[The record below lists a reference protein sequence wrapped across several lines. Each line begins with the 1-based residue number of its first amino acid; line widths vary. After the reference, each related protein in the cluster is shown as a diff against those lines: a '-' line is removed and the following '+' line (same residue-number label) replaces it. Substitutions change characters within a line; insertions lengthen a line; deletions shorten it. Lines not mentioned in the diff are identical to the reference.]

1 MTPRSY
7 FFVSYHILKGGDMKK
22 HKHAIRRLV
31 QALTNNTKVTHF
43 STRKAGKRWLTRS
56 AIILALAGGTGLVA
70 TVNPSFMGTI
80 AHALTLPSGN
90 TQIGTIGN
98 APVVQTNNNSF
109 NSMQPLFDALIGTN
123 QPDFILGD
131 IKDGTGGQVI
141 GWNQNT
147 SVDNTWTTISNANS
161 VINGSNG
168 LSYDTI
174 HYGLGT
180 SDGFQDGDKF
190 TYVNKDQVIHIKNVG
205 TAYDTKAKK
214 NVPVSMEF
222 KVNDATYYD
231 SESTQT
237 PRNVFGDGF
246 RLLAAARGNNGNVTL
261 GFMVSMDG
269 IANAGGGQGG
279 EGGGSG
285 GGGGGTALGAASG
298 IPESISG
305 TVTMYREDTKENLPK
320 NTLMAMKVSDVD
332 AGQAAN
338 VSTNGVHGF
347 IVSKPTNLEIK
358 NNVLTAK
365 GNGTVVNDPKNLS
378 PNSYITLKSD
388 NAFHLNFVDTNGNQK
403 QGSIIEALFGNMGS
417 TSPRQP
423 LGYIEID
430 KTTLQYGKDLPNNLY
445 DFQDISFDVLD
456 STGKKVDTLKLDSSG
471 KSVKSKGLP
480 PGKYTLHETSGK
492 WSSTGQT
499 VLPDFTVEVKPGDTT
514 TAKPKNTAV
523 TGEISIKKSGVESGS
538 AMWNENYTLEGTTFK
553 LTSKTDGKTYTAT
566 IGKESNGEWKTTVK
580 DLPLGTYTIE
590 ETKASPGF
598 TNTFE
603 KKEVTLSYKDQHTE
617 IVFGETEGTNQEV
630 KGENTL
636 KKTDN
641 ETGTEQNG
649 KGVLK
654 TAKYA
659 YFHDDDSTG
668 SSPHKKGDPV
678 KWSEKPAPKLLAGEV
693 VHSAIIGGN
702 PVSYGDNVVIDV
714 DDDSL
719 TAALGNLAEGKYY
732 SVEADAGEGYVTDPT
747 KHYFEI
753 KKQDDKTQNI
763 VTPETESKEQLI
775 DANITINK
783 MATLPDGQGGAG
795 ENNAEFTAT
804 ALPGTVAEDVIFKTG
819 VNPIT
824 GDDGYAS
831 QKISYGDWKIT
842 QTKGFEGYEKVKPI
856 YVHME
861 TDTEKDLLTISASY
875 NEDFSK
881 PYTIRT
887 FSLKD
892 SSTSSN
898 PNGEGT
904 VGEVTPET
912 PTISLSTLHF
922 NDNPET
928 PVVPSIDIEKANN
941 KTPNP
946 GEGNHKDK
954 DNNGDEN
961 DRDTPDTAL
970 EVESGKTT
978 AIKFRFTNNGTEA
991 LTHLKVSDKTI
1002 EGGISIKDPVWFF
1015 NGEKLSTNK
1024 DGELV
1029 TKDGKLLELKPDEFV
1044 TGEGTLPELSDGKLH
1059 GDEVSVSGVGV
1070 ESGKEVG
1077 DEDKWYGKP
1086 PKEEPSIDIEKA
1098 DSKAPEAGEGNH
1110 KDKPNN
1116 AGENDHDTD
1125 DTAKELEENKATEI
1139 FFKTTNNGTE
1149 PLTHL
1154 KIVDKTIAGKVNVK
1168 NIKLTYKDKPLKVN
1182 KDGELTTED
1191 GKLLVLNPGETIEGK
1206 GTLEGLAAGDVHGDN
1221 VTVDGI
1227 GVHSG
1232 KKVGDEDEWHGKVSD
1247 KKPTANIVVK
1257 ALADTGAALGQY
1269 VWGLVIAGLALITG
1283 ISTFIISKRKNK

>member
-1 MTPRSY
+1 
-7 FFVSYHILKGGDMKK
+7 MKK
-22 HKHAIRRLV
+22 QHKFHKLTK
-31 QALTNNTKVTHF
+31 ALTEKKVSHF
-43 STRKAGKRWLTRS
+43 SMRKSGKQWITRS
-56 AIILALAGGTGLVA
+56 AIVLALAGGTGLIAVA
-70 TVNPSFMGTI
+70 NPGLISTV
-80 AHALTLPSGN
+80 AHALTLPPGN
-90 TQIGTIGN
+90 TQIGSIGSS
-98 APVVQTNNNSF
+98 PVIQTSNNNFST
-109 NSMQPLFDALIGTN
+109 MQPLFDSLTGAQT
-123 QPDFILGD
+123 PDFIVGD
-131 IKDGTGGQVI
+131 TQDGTGGKPVA
-141 GWNQNT
+141 WNSST
-147 SVDNTWTTISNANS
+147 SYAGTTISNANS
-161 VINGSNG
+161 LVNGANG

-174 HYGLGT
+174 HHGMGI
-180 SDGFQDGDKF
+180 SDGFQDEDKF
-190 TYVNKDQVIHIKNVG
+190 NYVSKGQEVAVKNVG
-205 TAYDTKAKK
+205 TAYDVKTGK
-214 NVPVSMEF
+214 NVPIGLAL
-222 KVNDATYYD
+222 KVNDATYFD
-231 SESTQT
+231 SATSTT

-246 RLLAAARGNNGNVTL
+246 RLLLGARNEGGTITFGV
-261 GFMVSMDG
+261 MVSMDG
-269 IANAGGGQGG
+269 IPNPGSGQGN

-285 GGGGGTALGAASG
+285 GSGSNAIGAASG
-298 IPESISG
+298 IPASVG
-305 TVTMYREDTKENLPK
+305 VTPSFYNMETGQNLPA
-320 NTLMAMKVSDVD
+320 NSLVAMKVSDID
-332 AGQAAN
+332 AGQAAQLGQ
-338 VSTNGVHGF
+338 SALGY
-347 IVSKPTNLEIK
+347 IVSNPTNLEIR

-365 GNGTVVNDPKNLS
+365 GNDTVVGDDGKLNA
-378 PNSYITLKSD
+378 NSYISLFNGASTSV
-388 NAFHLNFVDTNGNQK
+388 NFTDTNGNQG
-403 QGSIIEALFGNMGS
+403 QGSIILALFGNLGT
-417 TSPRQP
+417 TSPHQS
-423 LGYIEID
+423 LGYIEVD
-430 KTTLQYGKDLPNNLY
+430 KTTIQYGKDLPNNLY

-523 TGEISIKKSGVESGS
+523 TGEISIKKSGVESGD

-553 LTSKTDGKTYTAT
+553 LTSKTDGKTYTAV

-617 IVFGETEGTNQEV
+617 IVFGDSKGTNQEV

-636 KKTDN
+636 KKSDN
-641 ETGTEQNG
+641 ETGTDQNG

-714 DDDSL
+714 DDESL
-719 TAALGNLAEGKYY
+719 TAALGNLAAGKYY
-732 SVEADAGEGYVTDPT
+732 SVEVDAGEGYVTDPT

-763 VTPETESKEQLI
+763 VTPESSSKEQLI
-775 DANITINK
+775 KAKITLDK
-783 MATLPDGQGGAG
+783 MVTLPDSQGGSG
-795 ENNAEFTAT
+795 YNGIEFTAE
-804 ALPGTVAEDVIFKTG
+804 PMEGTVADPVKFVTG
-819 VNPIT
+819 VNPNT

-831 QKISYGDWKIT
+831 QELAYGDWKVSE
-842 QTKGFEGYEKVKPI
+842 TKGAEGYEDVKSVYI
-856 YVHME
+856 HME
-861 TDTEKDLLTISASY
+861 TDTEKDILTISASY
-875 NEDFSK
+875 YEDFSK
-881 PYTIRT
+881 PFSKRT

-892 SSTSSN
+892 SSTESN

-904 VGEVTPET
+904 VGEVTPEV

-928 PVVPSIDIEKANN
+928 PETPKVPSIDIEKAND
-941 KTPNP
+941 KIPEP
-946 GEGNHKDK
+946 GEGNFKDK
-954 DNNGDEN
+954 DNNGGEN

-991 LTHLKVSDKTI
+991 LSHLTVSDKTI
-1002 EGGISIKDPVWFF
+1002 EGKIDVKDIVWTFK
-1015 NGEKLSTNK
+1015 GEKLSVNK
-1024 DGELV
+1024 DGELT
-1029 TKDGKLLELKPDEFV
+1029 TKDGKLLVLQPDEFV
-1044 TGEGTLPELSDGKLH
+1044 TGEGTLPELTDGKLH
-1059 GDEVSVSGVGV
+1059 GDEVTVGGIGVD
-1070 ESGKEVG
+1070 SGKEVG
-1077 DEDKWYGKP
+1077 DSDKWYGKS
-1086 PKEEPSIDIEKA
+1086 KEEAPSIDIEKA
-1098 DSKAPEAGEGNH
+1098 DTKAPEAGEGNH

-1116 AGENDHDTD
+1116 AGENDHDTE
-1125 DTAKELEENKATEI
+1125 DTAKELEENKVTEI
-1139 FFKTTNNGTE
+1139 FFTTTNNGTE

-1154 KIVDKTIAGKVNVK
+1154 KIVDKTIAGKVDVK
-1168 NIKLTYKDKPLKVN
+1168 DIKWTYEGKTLKVN

-1206 GTLEGLAAGDVHGDN
+1206 GTLEGLAAGDIHGDN
-1221 VTVDGI
+1221 VSVDSV

-1232 KKVGDEDEWHGKVSD
+1232 KKVGDDDNWYGKVKSEPKTLIEKSKD
-1247 KKPTANIVVK
+1247 VLPKTGEEK
-1257 ALADTGAALGQY
+1257 ALWSFAGLGMLLAALA
-1269 VWGLVIAGLALITG
+1269 VWQREKLKTVFHKI
-1283 ISTFIISKRKNK
+1283 KR

>member
-1 MTPRSY
+1 
-7 FFVSYHILKGGDMKK
+7 MKK
-22 HKHAIRRLV
+22 QNKIRQL
-31 QALTNNTKVTHF
+31 TKVLTEKKLSHF
-43 STRKAGKRWLTRS
+43 SMRKSGKRWITRS
-56 AIILALAGGTGLVA
+56 AIVLALAGGTGLIAVI
-70 TVNPSFMGTI
+70 NPSLISTV
-80 AHALTLPSGN
+80 AYALTLPPGN
-90 TQIGTIGN
+90 TQIGSIGN
-98 APVVQTNNNSF
+98 APVIQTSNNNFST
-109 NSMQPLFDALIGTN
+109 MQPLFDSLTGTI
-123 QPDFILGD
+123 QPEYIVGD
-131 IKDGTGGQVI
+131 TQDGTGGKPVA
-141 GWNQNT
+141 WN
-147 SVDNTWTTISNANS
+147 SSTTYAGTAISNANS
-161 VINGSNG
+161 LVNGANG

-174 HYGLGT
+174 HYGMGI
-180 SDGFQDGDKF
+180 SDGFQDNDKF
-190 TYVNKDQVIHIKNVG
+190 NYVSKGQEINIKNIG
-205 TAYDTKAKK
+205 TAYNVKTGK
-214 NVPVSMEF
+214 NVPIGMAV
-222 KVNDATYYD
+222 KINDATYYD
-231 SESTQT
+231 STTSSS

-246 RLLAAARGNNGNVTL
+246 RLLVGARNNGGTITL
-261 GFMVSMDG
+261 GYMVSMDG
-269 IANAGGGQGG
+269 IPNSGSGQGN

-285 GGGGGTALGAASG
+285 GSGGDAIGAASG
-298 IPESISG
+298 IPESVRGTISLYD
-305 TVTMYREDTKENLPK
+305 MDTKQNLPAS
-320 NTLMAMKVSDVD
+320 TIMAMKVSDID
-332 AGQAAN
+332 AGQSAQL
-338 VSTNGVHGF
+338 SNGALGY
-347 IVSKPTNLEIK
+347 IVSKPTNLELRDNI
-358 NNVLTAK
+358 LTAK
-365 GNGTVVNDPKNLS
+365 GNDTVVGDSANLNA
-378 PNSYITLKSD
+378 NSYIALYNGSST
-388 NAFHLNFVDTNGNQK
+388 ALNFVDTNGNQG
-403 QGSIIEALFGNMGS
+403 QGSIIQAVFGNLGS
-417 TSPRQP
+417 TSPHQS

-430 KTTLQYGKDLPNNLY
+430 KTTIQYGKDLPNNLY

-499 VLPDFTVEVKPGDTT
+499 VLPDFTVEVKAGDTT

-523 TGEISIKKSGVESGS
+523 TGEITIKKSGVESGD

-553 LTSKTDGKTYTAT
+553 LTSKTDGKTYTAV

-617 IVFGETEGTNQEV
+617 IVFGETKGTNQEV

-636 KKTDN
+636 KKSDN
-641 ETGTEQNG
+641 ETGTDQNG

-702 PVSYGDNVVIDV
+702 PVSYGDNVVIEI
-714 DDDSL
+714 DDESL
-719 TAALGNLAEGKYY
+719 SIALGNLPAGKYK
-732 SVEADAGEGYVTDPT
+732 VREVDAGEGYVTDPT
-747 KHYFEI
+747 EHKFEI
-753 KKQDDKTQNI
+753 QKQDDKTQNI
-763 VTPETESKEQLI
+763 VTPESSSKEQLI
-775 DANITINK
+775 KAKITLDK
-783 MATLPDGQGGAG
+783 MVTLPDSQGGSG
-795 ENNAEFTAT
+795 YNGIEFTAE
-804 ALPGTVAEDVIFKTG
+804 PMEGTVADPVKFVTG
-819 VNPIT
+819 VNPNT

-831 QKISYGDWKIT
+831 QELAYGDWKVSE
-842 QTKGFEGYEKVKPI
+842 TKGVEGYEDVKPVYI
-856 YVHME
+856 HME
-861 TDTEKDLLTISASY
+861 TDTEKDILTISASY
-875 NEDFSK
+875 YEDFSK
-881 PYTIRT
+881 PFSKRT

-892 SSTSSN
+892 SSTESN

-904 VGEVTPET
+904 VGEVTPEV
-912 PTISLSTLHF
+912 PTISLSTIHF
-922 NDNPET
+922 NDNPT
-928 PVVPSIDIEKANN
+928 PEKVPSIDIEKAND
-941 KTPNP
+941 KIPEP

-954 DNNGDEN
+954 DNNGGEN

-970 EVESGKTT
+970 EVESGKST

-1002 EGGISIKDPVWFF
+1002 EGGISIKDPAWFF

-1029 TKDGKLLELKPDEFV
+1029 TKDGKLLVLQPDEFV

-1086 PKEEPSIDIEKA
+1086 KEEVPSIDIEKA

-1116 AGENDHDTD
+1116 AGENDHDTE

-1154 KIVDKTIAGKVNVK
+1154 KIVDKTIAGKANVK
-1168 NIKLTYKDKPLKVN
+1168 NIKLTYKEKPLKVN

-1206 GTLEGLAAGDVHGDN
+1206 GTLEGLAAGDIHGDN
-1221 VTVDGI
+1221 VTVDGV

-1232 KKVGDEDEWHGKVSD
+1232 KKVGDDDNWYGKVTPKTPEQPKNNIFNISLP
-1247 KKPTANIVVK
+1247 KTGMKAQTILTAIAAVIVVI
-1257 ALADTGAALGQY
+1257 
-1269 VWGLVIAGLALITG
+1269 VAGLG
-1283 ISTFIISKRKNK
+1283 TFFYRKNKMK

>member
-1 MTPRSY
+1 
-7 FFVSYHILKGGDMKK
+7 MKK
-22 HKHAIRRLV
+22 QHKIRQLTK
-31 QALTNNTKVTHF
+31 ALTEKKLSHF
-43 STRKAGKRWLTRS
+43 SMRKSGKRWITRS
-56 AIILALAGGTGLVA
+56 AIVLALAGGTGLIAVI
-70 TVNPSFMGTI
+70 NPSLISTV
-80 AHALTLPSGN
+80 AYALTLPPGN
-90 TQIGTIGN
+90 TQIGSIGN
-98 APVVQTNNNSF
+98 APVIQTSNNNFST
-109 NSMQPLFDALIGTN
+109 MQPLFDSLTGTI
-123 QPDFILGD
+123 QPEYIVGD
-131 IKDGTGGQVI
+131 TQDGTGGKPVA
-141 GWNQNT
+141 WN
-147 SVDNTWTTISNANS
+147 SSTTYAGTAISNANS
-161 VINGSNG
+161 LVNGANG

-174 HYGLGT
+174 HYGMGI
-180 SDGFQDGDKF
+180 SDGFQDNDKF
-190 TYVNKDQVIHIKNVG
+190 NYVSKGQEINIKNIG
-205 TAYDTKAKK
+205 TAYNVKTGK
-214 NVPVSMEF
+214 NVPIGMAV
-222 KVNDATYYD
+222 KINDATYYD
-231 SESTQT
+231 STTSSS

-246 RLLAAARGNNGNVTL
+246 RLLVGARNNGGTITL
-261 GFMVSMDG
+261 GYMVSMDG
-269 IANAGGGQGG
+269 IPNSGSGQGN

-285 GGGGGTALGAASG
+285 GSGGDAIGAASG
-298 IPESISG
+298 IPESVRGTISLYD
-305 TVTMYREDTKENLPK
+305 MDTKQNLPAS
-320 NTLMAMKVSDVD
+320 TIMAMKVSDID
-332 AGQAAN
+332 AGQSAQL
-338 VSTNGVHGF
+338 SNGALGY
-347 IVSKPTNLEIK
+347 IVSKPTNLELRDNI
-358 NNVLTAK
+358 LTAK
-365 GNGTVVNDPKNLS
+365 GNDTVVGDSANLNA
-378 PNSYITLKSD
+378 NSYIALYNGSST
-388 NAFHLNFVDTNGNQK
+388 ALNFVDTNGNQG
-403 QGSIIEALFGNMGS
+403 QGSIIQAVFGNLGS
-417 TSPRQP
+417 TSPHQS

-430 KTTLQYGKDLPNNLY
+430 KTTIQYGKDLPNNLY

-499 VLPDFTVEVKPGDTT
+499 VLPDFTVEVKAGDTT

-523 TGEISIKKSGVESGS
+523 TGEITIKKSGVESGD

-553 LTSKTDGKTYTAT
+553 LTSKTDGKTYTAV

-617 IVFGETEGTNQEV
+617 IVFGETKGTNQEV

-636 KKTDN
+636 KKSDN
-641 ETGTEQNG
+641 ETGTDQNG

-714 DDDSL
+714 DDESL
-719 TAALGNLAEGKYY
+719 TAALGNLAAGKYY
-732 SVEADAGEGYVTDPT
+732 SVEVDAGEGYVTDPT

-763 VTPETESKEQLI
+763 VTPESSSKEQLI
-775 DANITINK
+775 KAKITLDK
-783 MATLPDGQGGAG
+783 MVTLPDSQGGSG
-795 ENNAEFTAT
+795 YNGIEFTAE
-804 ALPGTVAEDVIFKTG
+804 PMEGTVADPVKFVTG
-819 VNPIT
+819 VNPNT

-831 QKISYGDWKIT
+831 QELAYGDWKVSE
-842 QTKGFEGYEKVKPI
+842 TKGVEGYEDVKPVYI
-856 YVHME
+856 HME
-861 TDTEKDLLTISASY
+861 TDTEKDILTISASY
-875 NEDFSK
+875 YEDFSK
-881 PYTIRT
+881 PFSKRT

-892 SSTSSN
+892 SSTESN

-904 VGEVTPET
+904 VGEVTPEV
-912 PTISLSTLHF
+912 PTISLSTIHF
-922 NDNPET
+922 NDNPT
-928 PVVPSIDIEKANN
+928 PEKVPSIDIEKAND
-941 KTPNP
+941 KIPEP

-954 DNNGDEN
+954 DNNGGEN

-970 EVESGKTT
+970 EVESGKST

-1002 EGGISIKDPVWFF
+1002 EGGISIKDPAWFF

-1024 DGELV
+1024 EGELV
-1029 TKDGKLLELKPDEFV
+1029 TKDGKLLVLQPDEFV

-1086 PKEEPSIDIEKA
+1086 KEEVPSIDIEKA

-1116 AGENDHDTD
+1116 AGENDHDTE

-1154 KIVDKTIAGKVNVK
+1154 KIVDKTIAGKANVK
-1168 NIKLTYKDKPLKVN
+1168 NIKLTYKEKPLKVN

-1206 GTLEGLAAGDVHGDN
+1206 GTLEGLAAGDIHGDN
-1221 VTVDGI
+1221 VTVDGV

-1232 KKVGDEDEWHGKVSD
+1232 KKVGDDDNWYGKVTPKTPEQPKNNTFNISLP
-1247 KKPTANIVVK
+1247 KTGMKAQTILTAIAAVIVVI
-1257 ALADTGAALGQY
+1257 
-1269 VWGLVIAGLALITG
+1269 VAGLG
-1283 ISTFIISKRKNK
+1283 TFFYRKNKMK

>member
-1 MTPRSY
+1 M
-7 FFVSYHILKGGDMKK
+7 FFVSKLRLKKGGRMKK
-22 HKHAIRRLV
+22 QHKIRQLMK
-31 QALTNNTKVTHF
+31 ALTEKKVSHF
-43 STRKAGKRWLTRS
+43 SMRKSGKRWITRS
-56 AIILALAGGTGLVA
+56 AIVLALAGGTGLIAVA
-70 TVNPSFMGTI
+70 NPSLISTV
-80 AHALTLPSGN
+80 AHALTLPPGN
-90 TQIGTIGN
+90 TQIGSIGSS
-98 APVVQTNNNSF
+98 PVIQTNNNSF
-109 NSMQPLFDALIGTN
+109 NSMQPLFDAIIGTK
-123 QPDFILGD
+123 QPSYILGD
-131 IKDGTGGQVI
+131 VKDGTGGKEI
-141 GWNQNT
+141 GWNSNT
-147 SVDNTWTTISNANS
+147 SVSSSWISIGDADSN
-161 VINGSNG
+161 INGATG
-168 LSYDTI
+168 LSHDTI
-174 HYGLGT
+174 RYGMGT
-180 SDGFQDGDKF
+180 SDGYQDGDKYN
-190 TYVNKDQVIHIKNVG
+190 YVSAKGQTFSIKNVG
-205 TAYDTKAKK
+205 TAYDTKANK
-214 NVPVSMEF
+214 NVPVSMEI
-222 KVNDATYYD
+222 KVNGATYYD
-231 SESTQT
+231 SESSNT
-237 PRNVFGDGF
+237 PRDVFEDNF
-246 RLLAAARGNNGNVTL
+246 RLLVAARNNNGNITL
-261 GFMVSMDG
+261 GYMVSMDG
-269 IANAGGGQGG
+269 IPNPGTGQGN

-285 GGGGGTALGAASG
+285 GGTGEAKGAASG
-298 IPESISG
+298 IPESVNI
-305 TVTMYREDTKENLPK
+305 TVTMYREDTKENLPSD
-320 NTLMAMKVSDVD
+320 TLAAMKVSDID
-332 AGQAAN
+332 AGQAAQLAQN
-338 VSTNGVHGF
+338 NQLGY

-365 GNGTVVNDPKNLS
+365 GNDTVVNDPKNLS
-378 PNSYITLKSD
+378 ENSYIALYTG
-388 NAFHLNFVDTNGNQK
+388 NATSVNFVDSNGNQK
-403 QGSIIEALFGNMGS
+403 QGSIIQALFGNMGS

-471 KSVKSKGLP
+471 KSVKSIGLP
-480 PGKYTLHETSGK
+480 PAVYTLRENSSK

-499 VLPDFTVEVKPGDTT
+499 VLPDFTVEVKAGDTT
-514 TAKPKNTAV
+514 TVKPKNTAV
-523 TGEISIKKSGVESGS
+523 TGQITIKKAGVESGS
-538 AMWNENYTLEGTTFK
+538 AMWNDNYTLEGTTFK
-553 LTSKTDGKTYTAT
+553 LTSKTDGKTYTAV
-566 IGKESNGEWKTTVK
+566 IGKEVNGVWQVIVK
-580 DLPLGTYTIE
+580 DLPLGIYTIE

-617 IVFGETEGTNQEV
+617 IVFGETAGTNQEV

-636 KKTDN
+636 KKSDN
-641 ETGTEQNG
+641 ETGTDQNG

-654 TAKYA
+654 TAQYA
-659 YFHDDDSTG
+659 YFYDDDSTG

-678 KWSEKPAPKLLAGEV
+678 KWSDKPGPKLLAGEV

-702 PVSYGDNVVIDV
+702 PVSFGDNVVIDV
-714 DDDSL
+714 DDETLSI
-719 TAALGNLAEGKYY
+719 ALGNLPAGKYK
-732 SVEADAGEGYVTDPT
+732 VLEVNAGEGYVTDPT
-747 KHYFEI
+747 EHKFEI

-763 VTPETESKEQLI
+763 VTPDTESKEQLI
-775 DANITINK
+775 NANITINK

-831 QKISYGDWKIT
+831 QKLPYGDWKVS

-856 YVHME
+856 YIHME

-898 PNGEGT
+898 PNGEGA
-904 VGEVTPET
+904 VGEVTPDT

-928 PVVPSIDIEKANN
+928 PKVPSIDIEKAND
-941 KTPNP
+941 KLPNP
-946 GEGNHKDK
+946 GEGNHTDK
-954 DNNGDEN
+954 DNNGSEN

-1044 TGEGTLPELSDGKLH
+1044 TGEGTLPELTDGKLH

-1086 PKEEPSIDIEKA
+1086 KEEAPSIDIEKA

-1116 AGENDHDTD
+1116 AGENDHDTE

-1154 KIVDKTIAGKVNVK
+1154 KIVDKTIAGKANVK
-1168 NIKLTYKDKPLKVN
+1168 NIKLTYKEKPLKVN

-1227 GVHSG
+1227 GVRSG

-1257 ALADTGAALGQY
+1257 ALADTGAALGQHI
-1269 VWGLVIAGLALITG
+1269 WGLVIAGLALITG

>member
-1 MTPRSY
+1 
-7 FFVSYHILKGGDMKK
+7 MKK
-22 HKHAIRRLV
+22 HKHAIRRLA
-31 QALTNNTKVTHF
+31 QALAKNTKVTHF
-43 STRKAGKRWLTRS
+43 STHKVGKRWLTRS
-56 AIILALAGGTGLVA
+56 AIVLALAGGTGLIA
-70 TVNPSFMGTI
+70 TVQPSLLGTI
-80 AHALTLPSGN
+80 AQALTLPPGN
-90 TQIGTIGN
+90 TQIGTIGK
-98 APVVQTNNNSF
+98 APVVQTENNNFST
-109 NSMQPLFDALIGTN
+109 MQPLFDSLTGA
-123 QPDFILGD
+123 QKPDFIVGD
-131 IKDGTGGQVI
+131 TQDGTGGKPVA
-141 GWNQNT
+141 WNSST
-147 SVDNTWTTISNANS
+147 SYAGTAISNANS
-161 VINGSNG
+161 LVSGSSG
-168 LSYDTI
+168 LSHDTI
-174 HYGLGT
+174 YYGMGI
-180 SDGFQDGDKF
+180 SDGFQDGDKIN
-190 TYVNKDQVIHIKNVG
+190 YLKKGQAIAIHNIG
-205 TAYDTKAKK
+205 TAYDVKTGK
-214 NVPVSMEF
+214 NIPIGM
-222 KVNDATYYD
+222 KVTINDATYYD
-231 SESTQT
+231 SATTST

-246 RLLAAARGNNGNVTL
+246 RLLVGARNNGGTITL
-261 GFMVSMDG
+261 GYMVSMDG
-269 IANAGGGQGG
+269 IPNPGSGQGG

-285 GGGGGTALGAASG
+285 GGSGEAIGAASG
-298 IPESISG
+298 IPESVFI
-305 TVTMYREDTKENLPK
+305 TKTIVDESNGNPLPE
-320 NTLMAMKVSDVD
+320 NTLIAMKVSDID
-332 AGQAAN
+332 AGQAAQLGQ
-338 VSTNGVHGF
+338 SALGY
-347 IVSKPTNLEIK
+347 IVSKPTNLELRD
-358 NNVLTAK
+358 NVLTAK
-365 GNGTVVNDPKNLS
+365 GNNTVVEDSSKLN
-378 PNSYITLKSD
+378 PNSYIALYN
-388 NAFHLNFVDTNGNQK
+388 NASTSVNFTDTNGNQG
-403 QGSIIEALFGNMGS
+403 QGSIIQALFGNLGS
-417 TSPRQP
+417 TSPHQS

-430 KTTLQYGKDLPNNLY
+430 KTTLQFGKGLPNNLY

-514 TAKPKNTAV
+514 KKKKKNTAV
-523 TGEISIKKSGVESGS
+523 TGEITIKKSGVESGS

-714 DDDSL
+714 DDESL

-763 VTPETESKEQLI
+763 VTPESSSKEQLI
-775 DANITINK
+775 KAKITLDK
-783 MATLPDGQGGAG
+783 MVTLPGSQGGSG
-795 ENNAEFTAT
+795 YNGIEFTGE
-804 ALPGTVAEDVIFKTG
+804 PMEGTVADPVKFVTG
-819 VNPIT
+819 VNPNT

-831 QKISYGDWKIT
+831 QELPYGDWKISE
-842 QTKGFEGYEKVKPI
+842 TKGVEGYEDVEPVYI
-856 YVHME
+856 HME
-861 TDTEKDLLTISASY
+861 TDTEKDILTISASH
-875 NEDFSK
+875 NEDFSQPFSK
-881 PYTIRT
+881 RT

-892 SSTSSN
+892 SSTGSN

-928 PVVPSIDIEKANN
+928 PKVPSIDIEKAND
-941 KTPNP
+941 KTPEP

-954 DNNGDEN
+954 DNNGGEN

-970 EVESGKTT
+970 EVEAGKTT

-1002 EGGISIKDPVWFF
+1002 EGGISIKDSVWFF

-1086 PKEEPSIDIEKA
+1086 KEEAPSIDIEKA
-1098 DSKAPEAGEGNH
+1098 DTKMPESGEGNH

-1116 AGENDHDTD
+1116 AGENDHDTE

-1168 NIKLTYKDKPLKVN
+1168 NIKLTYKEKPLKVN

-1221 VTVDGI
+1221 VTVEGV

-1232 KKVGDEDEWHGKVSD
+1232 KKVGDDDNWYGKV
-1247 KKPTANIVVK
+1247 KPKETPQTPEQPKNNTFNISLPKTGMK
-1257 ALADTGAALGQY
+1257 AQTLLT
-1269 VWGLVIAGLALITG
+1269 VIAAVIAVIVAGLG
-1283 ISTFIISKRKNK
+1283 TFFYRKNKMK

>member
-1 MTPRSY
+1 
-7 FFVSYHILKGGDMKK
+7 MKK
-22 HKHAIRRLV
+22 HKHAISRLA
-31 QALTNNTKVTHF
+31 QALAKNTKVTHF
-43 STRKAGKRWLTRS
+43 SVRKSGKQWLTRS
-56 AIILALAGGTGLVA
+56 AVLLALAGGTGVVA

-80 AHALTLPSGN
+80 AHALSLPSGS
-90 TQIGTIGN
+90 TQIGTIGK

-109 NSMQPLFDALIGTN
+109 NAMQPLFDALIGTN

-141 GWNQNT
+141 GWNSKT
-147 SVDNTWTTISNANS
+147 SVSNTWTSISDANS
-161 VINGSNG
+161 QMNGAKG

-174 HYGLGT
+174 HYGLGA

-190 TYVNKDQVIHIKNVG
+190 NYVSAKGQTFKIKNVG

-222 KVNDATYYD
+222 RVDDATYYD
-231 SESTQT
+231 SRTTQT
-237 PRNVFGDGF
+237 PRDVFGDGF
-246 RLLAAARGNNGNVTL
+246 RLLVATRGNNGNVTL

-269 IANAGGGQGG
+269 IANSGGGQGS

-285 GGGGGTALGAASG
+285 GGSGGTALGAASG

-305 TVTMYREDTKENLPK
+305 TVTMYREDTKENLPQ
-320 NTLMAMKVSDVD
+320 NTLMAMKVSDID

-378 PNSYITLKSD
+378 PNSYVTLKSD

-403 QGSIIEALFGNMGS
+403 QGSIIESLFGNMGT

-430 KTTLQYGKDLPNNLY
+430 KSAEGFGKDPWNGNYGFDKLE
-445 DFQDISFDVLD
+445 FDVLD
-456 STGKKVDTLKLDSSG
+456 KDGKVVDTIKLDKNG
-471 KSVKSKGLP
+471 KGKSKGLP
-480 PGKYTLHETSGK
+480 PGNYKLHEKSTD

-499 VLPDFTVEVKPGDTT
+499 VRPDESTSVKAGDTT
-514 TAKPKNTAV
+514 TVKLTNKVVVGQN
-523 TGEISIKKSGVESGS
+523 
-538 AMWNENYTLEGTTFK
+538 TLE
-553 LTSKTDGKTYTAT
+553 KTD
-566 IGKESNGEWKTTVK
+566 K
-580 DLPLGTYTIE
+580 D
-590 ETKASPGF
+590 
-598 TNTFE
+598 
-603 KKEVTLSYKDQHTE
+603 
-617 IVFGETEGTNQEV
+617 
-630 KGENTL
+630 
-636 KKTDN
+636 
-641 ETGTEQNG
+641 TGLDQNG

-659 YFHDDDSTG
+659 YFYNDDSTG

-678 KWSEKPAPKLLAGEV
+678 KWTDKPAPKLLEGEKV
-693 VHSAIIGGN
+693 SSALIGGET
-702 PVSYGDNVVIDV
+702 VDFGDNVVIDV
-714 DDDSL
+714 ADDSL
-719 TAALGNLAEGKYY
+719 KAALGNLAQGKYY
-732 SVEADAGEGYVTDPT
+732 DLEVDAGEGYVTDPT
-747 KHYFEI
+747 KHEFEI
-753 KKQDDKTQNI
+753 KESDPNTQNI
-763 VTPETESKEQLI
+763 VTPNTSSKEQLI
-775 DANITINK
+775 KAKITLDK
-783 MATLPDGQGGAG
+783 MATLPEGQGSAG

-804 ALPGTVAEDVIFKTG
+804 ALEGTTAEDVIFKTG
-819 VNPIT
+819 VNPNT

-831 QKISYGDWKIT
+831 QELPYGDWKIT
-842 QTKGFEGYEKVKPI
+842 QTKGFEGYEKVKPVYI
-856 YVHME
+856 HME

-892 SSTSSN
+892 SATASN

-928 PVVPSIDIEKANN
+928 PKVPSIDIEKAND
-941 KTPNP
+941 KTPEP

-954 DNNGDEN
+954 DNNGGEN

-970 EVESGKTT
+970 DVAQGKTT
-978 AIKFRFTNNGTEA
+978 PIKFRFTNNGTEA

-1002 EGGISIKDPVWFF
+1002 EGKIDVKDIVWTFQ
-1015 NGEKLSTNK
+1015 GEKLSANK
-1024 DGELV
+1024 EGELV
-1029 TKDGKLLELKPDEFV
+1029 TKDGKLLVLQPDEFV

-1059 GDEVSVSGVGV
+1059 GDKVTVDGVGV
-1070 ESGKEVG
+1070 ESGKKVG
-1077 DEDKWYGKP
+1077 DDDKWYGKP

-1116 AGENDHDTD
+1116 AGENDHDTE

-1139 FFKTTNNGTE
+1139 FFTTTNNGTE

-1154 KIVDKTIAGKVNVK
+1154 KVVDKTTAGKVDVK
-1168 NIKLTYKDKPLKVN
+1168 NIKWTYKDKPLKVN

-1191 GKLLVLNPGETIEGK
+1191 GKLLILNPGEKIEGK
-1206 GTLEGLAAGDVHGDN
+1206 GQLEGLAAGDTHGDN
-1221 VTVDGI
+1221 VTVDGV

-1232 KKVGDEDEWHGKVSD
+1232 KKVGDDDDWYGKVSN

-1257 ALADTGAALGQY
+1257 ALADTGAALGQHI
-1269 VWGLVIAGLALITG
+1269 WGLVIAGVAFVSG
-1283 ISTFIISKRKNK
+1283 ISTFVISKRKNK

>member
-1 MTPRSY
+1 
-7 FFVSYHILKGGDMKK
+7 MKK
-22 HKHAIRRLV
+22 QHKIRQLMK
-31 QALTNNTKVTHF
+31 ALTEKKVSHF
-43 STRKAGKRWLTRS
+43 SMRKSGKRWITRS
-56 AIILALAGGTGLVA
+56 AIVLALAGGTGLVA
-70 TVNPSFMGTI
+70 VINPSLI
-80 AHALTLPSGN
+80 SSVAYALTLPPGN
-90 TQIGTIGN
+90 TQIGSIGN
-98 APVVQTNNNSF
+98 APVIQTSNNNFST
-109 NSMQPLFDALIGTN
+109 MQPLFDSLTGAI
-123 QPDFILGD
+123 QPEYIVGD
-131 IKDGTGGQVI
+131 TQDGTGGKPVA
-141 GWNQNT
+141 WN
-147 SVDNTWTTISNANS
+147 SSTTYAGTAISNANS
-161 VINGSNG
+161 LVNGANG

-174 HYGLGT
+174 HYGMGI
-180 SDGFQDGDKF
+180 SDGFQDNDKF
-190 TYVNKDQVIHIKNVG
+190 NYVSKGQEINIKNIG
-205 TAYDTKAKK
+205 TAYNVKTGK
-214 NVPVSMEF
+214 NVPIGMAV
-222 KVNDATYYD
+222 KINDATYYD
-231 SESTQT
+231 STTSTT

-246 RLLAAARGNNGNVTL
+246 RLLVGARNNGGTITL
-261 GFMVSMDG
+261 GYMVSMDG
-269 IANAGGGQGG
+269 IPNSGSGQGS

-285 GGGGGTALGAASG
+285 GSGGDAIGAASG
-298 IPESISG
+298 IPESVRGTISLYD
-305 TVTMYREDTKENLPK
+305 MDTKQNLPAS
-320 NTLMAMKVSDVD
+320 TIMAMKVSDID
-332 AGQAAN
+332 AGQSAQL
-338 VSTNGVHGF
+338 SNGALGY
-347 IVSKPTNLEIK
+347 IVSKPTNLELRDNI
-358 NNVLTAK
+358 LTAK
-365 GNGTVVNDPKNLS
+365 GNDTVVGDNANLNA
-378 PNSYITLKSD
+378 NSYIALYNGSST
-388 NAFHLNFVDTNGNQK
+388 ALNFVDTNGNQG
-403 QGSIIEALFGNMGS
+403 QGSIIQAVFGNLGS
-417 TSPRQP
+417 TSPHQS

-471 KSVKSKGLP
+471 KSVKSIGLP
-480 PGKYTLHETSGK
+480 PAVYTLRETSGK

-523 TGEISIKKSGVESGS
+523 TGEITIKKSGVESGD

-553 LTSKTDGKTYTAT
+553 LTSKTDGKTYTAV
-566 IGKESNGEWKTTVK
+566 IGKEVNGVWQVIVK

-617 IVFGETEGTNQEV
+617 IVFGETKGTNQEV

-636 KKTDN
+636 KKSDN
-641 ETGTEQNG
+641 ETGTDQNG

-702 PVSYGDNVVIDV
+702 PVSYGDNVVIEIDGE
-714 DDDSL
+714 SL
-719 TAALGNLAEGKYY
+719 SIALGNLPAGKYK
-732 SVEADAGEGYVTDPT
+732 VREVDAGEGYVTDPT
-747 KHYFEI
+747 EHKFEI

-763 VTPETESKEQLI
+763 VTPESSSKEQLI
-775 DANITINK
+775 KAKITLDK
-783 MATLPDGQGGAG
+783 MVTLPDSQGGSG
-795 ENNAEFTAT
+795 YNGIEFTAE
-804 ALPGTVAEDVIFKTG
+804 PMEGTVADPVKFVTG
-819 VNPIT
+819 VNPNT

-831 QKISYGDWKIT
+831 QELAYGDWKVSE
-842 QTKGFEGYEKVKPI
+842 TKGVEGYEDVKPVYI
-856 YVHME
+856 HME
-861 TDTEKDLLTISASY
+861 TDTEKDILTISASY
-875 NEDFSK
+875 YEDFSK
-881 PYTIRT
+881 PFSKRT

-892 SSTSSN
+892 SSTESN

-904 VGEVTPET
+904 VGEVTPEV

-922 NDNPET
+922 NDNPT
-928 PVVPSIDIEKANN
+928 PEKVPSIDIEKAND
-941 KTPNP
+941 TLPNP

-954 DNNGDEN
+954 DNNGGEN

-970 EVESGKTT
+970 EVESGKST

-1002 EGGISIKDPVWFF
+1002 EGGISIKDPAWFF

-1029 TKDGKLLELKPDEFV
+1029 TKDGKLLVLQPDEFV

-1059 GDEVSVSGVGV
+1059 GDEASVSGVGV

-1086 PKEEPSIDIEKA
+1086 KEEAPSIDIEKA

-1116 AGENDHDTD
+1116 AGENDHDTE

-1154 KIVDKTIAGKVNVK
+1154 KIVDKTIAGKTNVK
-1168 NIKLTYKDKPLKVN
+1168 NIKLTYKEKPLKVN

-1206 GTLEGLAAGDVHGDN
+1206 GTLEGLAAGDIHGDN
-1221 VTVDGI
+1221 VTVDGV

-1232 KKVGDEDEWHGKVSD
+1232 KKVGDDDNWYGKVSP
-1247 KKPTANIVVK
+1247 KTPEQPKNNTFNISLPKTGMKAQTILTAIAAVIIVIV
-1257 ALADTGAALGQY
+1257 
-1269 VWGLVIAGLALITG
+1269 AGLG
-1283 ISTFIISKRKNK
+1283 TFFYRKNKMK

>member
-1 MTPRSY
+1 
-7 FFVSYHILKGGDMKK
+7 MKK
-22 HKHAIRRLV
+22 HKHAIRRLA
-31 QALTNNTKVTHF
+31 QALAKNIKVTHF
-43 STRKAGKRWLTRS
+43 STRKVGKRWLTRS
-56 AIILALAGGTGLVA
+56 AVLLALAGGTGIVA
-70 TVNPSFMGTI
+70 TVNPSIISTVVQ
-80 AHALTLPSGN
+80 ALTLPPGN
-90 TQIGTIGN
+90 TQIGSIGS
-98 APVVQTNNNSF
+98 APVIQTSNNNFST
-109 NSMQPLFDALIGTN
+109 MQPLFDSLTGN
-123 QPDFILGD
+123 QKPDFIVGD
-131 IKDGTGGQVI
+131 TQDGTGGKPVA
-141 GWNQNT
+141 WNSST
-147 SVDNTWTTISNANS
+147 SYAGTAISNANS
-161 VINGSNG
+161 LVNGANG

-174 HYGLGT
+174 HHGMGI

-190 TYVNKDQVIHIKNVG
+190 NYVSKGQEVAVKNVG
-205 TAYDTKAKK
+205 TAYDVKTGK
-214 NVPVSMEF
+214 NVPIGLAL
-222 KVNDATYYD
+222 KVNDATYFD
-231 SESTQT
+231 SATSTT

-246 RLLAAARGNNGNVTL
+246 RLLLGARNEGGTITFGV
-261 GFMVSMDG
+261 MVSMDG
-269 IANAGGGQGG
+269 IPNPGSGQGN

-285 GGGGGTALGAASG
+285 GSGSNAIGAASG
-298 IPESISG
+298 IPASVG
-305 TVTMYREDTKENLPK
+305 VTPSFYNMETGQNLPA
-320 NTLMAMKVSDVD
+320 NSLVAMKVSDID
-332 AGQAAN
+332 AGQAAQLGQ
-338 VSTNGVHGF
+338 SALGY
-347 IVSKPTNLEIK
+347 IVSNPTNLEIR

-365 GNGTVVNDPKNLS
+365 GNDTVVGDDGKLNA
-378 PNSYITLKSD
+378 NSYISLFNGASTSV
-388 NAFHLNFVDTNGNQK
+388 NFTDTNGNQG
-403 QGSIIEALFGNMGS
+403 QGSIILALFGNLGT
-417 TSPRQP
+417 TSPHQS
-423 LGYIEID
+423 LGYIEVD
-430 KTTLQYGKDLPNNLY
+430 KTTIQYGKDLPNNLY

-499 VLPDFTVEVKPGDTT
+499 VLPDFTVEVKAGDTT

-523 TGEISIKKSGVESGS
+523 TGEISIKKSGVESGD

-553 LTSKTDGKTYTAT
+553 LTSKTDGKTYTAV

-617 IVFGETEGTNQEV
+617 IVFGETKGTNQEV

-636 KKTDN
+636 KKSDN
-641 ETGTEQNG
+641 ETGTDQNG

-678 KWSEKPAPKLLAGEV
+678 KWSEKPTPKLLAGEV

-714 DDDSL
+714 DDESL
-719 TAALGNLAEGKYY
+719 TAALGNLAAGKYY
-732 SVEADAGEGYVTDPT
+732 SVEVDAGEGYVTDPT

-763 VTPETESKEQLI
+763 VTPESSSKEQLI
-775 DANITINK
+775 KAKITLDK
-783 MATLPDGQGGAG
+783 MVTLPDSQGGSG
-795 ENNAEFTAT
+795 YNGIEFTAE
-804 ALPGTVAEDVIFKTG
+804 PMEGTVADPVKFVTG
-819 VNPIT
+819 VNPNT

-831 QKISYGDWKIT
+831 QELAYGDWKVSE
-842 QTKGFEGYEKVKPI
+842 TKGVEGYEDVKPVYI
-856 YVHME
+856 HME
-861 TDTEKDLLTISASY
+861 TDTEKDILTISASY
-875 NEDFSK
+875 YEDFSK
-881 PYTIRT
+881 PFSKRT

-904 VGEVTPET
+904 VGEVTPEV

-922 NDNPET
+922 NDNPT
-928 PVVPSIDIEKANN
+928 PEKVPSIDIEKAND
-941 KTPNP
+941 KIPEP
-946 GEGNHKDK
+946 GEGNFKDK
-954 DNNGDEN
+954 DNNGGEN

-991 LTHLKVSDKTI
+991 LSHLTVSDKTI
-1002 EGGISIKDPVWFF
+1002 EGKIDVKDIVWTFK
-1015 NGEKLSTNK
+1015 GEKLSVNK
-1024 DGELV
+1024 DGELI
-1029 TKDGKLLELKPDEFV
+1029 TKDGKLLVLQPDEFV
-1044 TGEGTLPELSDGKLH
+1044 TGEGTLPELTDGKLH
-1059 GDEVSVSGVGV
+1059 GDEVTVGGIGVD
-1070 ESGKEVG
+1070 SGKEVG
-1077 DEDKWYGKP
+1077 DSDKWYGKP
-1086 PKEEPSIDIEKA
+1086 KEEVPSIDIEKA

-1116 AGENDHDTD
+1116 AGENDHDTE

-1139 FFKTTNNGTE
+1139 FFTTTNNGTE

-1154 KIVDKTIAGKVNVK
+1154 KIVDKTIAGKVDVK
-1168 NIKLTYKDKPLKVN
+1168 DIKWTYKGKTLKVN

-1191 GKLLVLNPGETIEGK
+1191 GKLLVLNPGEKIEGK
-1206 GTLEGLAAGDVHGDN
+1206 GTLEGLASGDVHGDN
-1221 VTVDGI
+1221 VSVDGV

-1232 KKVGDEDEWHGKVSD
+1232 KKVGDDDNWYGKV
-1247 KKPTANIVVK
+1247 KPKENPVVK
-1257 ALADTGAALGQY
+1257 KLADTGAALGQH
-1269 VWGLVIAGLALITG
+1269 VWGLLIAFLALISGT
-1283 ISTFIISKRKNK
+1283 TAFIIQKRKKNEE

>member
-1 MTPRSY
+1 
-7 FFVSYHILKGGDMKK
+7 MKK
-22 HKHAIRRLV
+22 HKHAIRRLA
-31 QALTNNTKVTHF
+31 QALAKNTKVTHF
-43 STRKAGKRWLTRS
+43 STRKVGKRWLTRS
-56 AIILALAGGTGLVA
+56 AVLLALAGGTGVVV
-70 TVNPSFMGTI
+70 TVNPSLIGTI
-80 AHALTLPSGN
+80 AQALTLPPGN
-90 TQIGTIGN
+90 TQIGSIGK
-98 APVVQTNNNSF
+98 APVIQTSNNSF
-109 NSMQPLFDALIGTN
+109 TTMQPLFDSLTGAV
-123 QPDFILGD
+123 QPDYIVGD
-131 IKDGTGGQVI
+131 TQDGTGGKPVA
-141 GWNQNT
+141 WNSKT
-147 SVDNTWTTISNANS
+147 SYTGTAISNADSLVSGN
-161 VINGSNG
+161 NG

-174 HYGLGT
+174 HYGMGI

-190 TYVNKDQVIHIKNVG
+190 NYLKKGQAIAIHNIG
-205 TAYDTKAKK
+205 TAYNVKSGK
-214 NVPVSMEF
+214 NVPIGMKVT
-222 KVNDATYYD
+222 VNDATYYD
-231 SESTQT
+231 SQTTST

-246 RLLAAARGNNGNVTL
+246 RLLVGARNNGGTITL
-261 GFMVSMDG
+261 GYMVSMDG
-269 IANAGGGQGG
+269 IPNPGSGQGN

-285 GGGGGTALGAASG
+285 GGGGTAIGAASG
-298 IPESISG
+298 IPESVFGVITLVDESNG
-305 TVTMYREDTKENLPK
+305 EPLPSNTV
-320 NTLMAMKVSDVD
+320 MAMKVSDID
-332 AGQAAN
+332 AGQSAQL
-338 VSTNGVHGF
+338 STGALGY
-347 IVSKPTNLEIK
+347 IVSKPTNLELKDNI
-358 NNVLTAK
+358 LTAK
-365 GNGTVVNDPKNLS
+365 GNGTVVGDNEKLNA
-378 PNSYITLKSD
+378 NSYVSLYHGSST
-388 NAFHLNFVDTNGNQK
+388 ALNFRDTNGNQS
-403 QGSIIEALFGNMGS
+403 QGSIIQAVFGNLGS
-417 TSPRQP
+417 TSPHQS

-430 KTTLQYGKDLPNNLY
+430 KSTFQFGKDLPNNLY
-445 DFQDISFDVLD
+445 DFQDLSFDVLD

-514 TAKPKNTAV
+514 TAKPQNTAV
-523 TGEISIKKSGVESGS
+523 TGQITIKKSGVESGD
-538 AMWNENYTLEGTTFK
+538 AMWNENYTLKGTTFK

-566 IGKESNGEWKTTVK
+566 IDKESNGEWKTSVK

-598 TNTFE
+598 TNTF
-603 KKEVTLSYKDQHTE
+603 KKQEITLSYKDQNTE
-617 IVFGETEGTNQEV
+617 VVFGDAKGTNQEI

-641 ETGTEQNG
+641 ATGTEQNG

-678 KWSEKPAPKLLAGEV
+678 KWSEKPSPKLLAGEV

-714 DDDSL
+714 DDESL
-719 TAALGNLAEGKYY
+719 AIALGNLSEGKYY
-732 SVEADAGEGYVTDPT
+732 STEVDAGEGYVTDPT

-763 VTPETESKEQLI
+763 VTPDTESKEQLI
-775 DANITINK
+775 DANITIDK

-804 ALPGTVAEDVIFKTG
+804 ALPGTVADDVIFKTG

-831 QKISYGDWKIT
+831 QKLSYGDWKIT
-842 QTKGFEGYEKVKPI
+842 QTKGFDGYEKVKPI
-856 YVHME
+856 YVHMV

-875 NEDFSK
+875 NEDFSQ

-892 SSTSSN
+892 SSTSEN
-898 PNGEGT
+898 PNGGDS
-904 VGEVTPET
+904 VGDVTSDT

-928 PVVPSIDIEKANN
+928 PVVPSIDIEKAND
-941 KTPNP
+941 KTPEP

-954 DNNGDEN
+954 DNNVGDN
-961 DRDTPDTAL
+961 DHDTADTAL
-970 EVESGKTT
+970 DVASDKTT
-978 AIKFRFTNNGTEA
+978 PIKFRFTNNGTEA

-1002 EGGISIKDPVWFF
+1002 EGKIDVKEISWTFK
-1015 NGEKLSTNK
+1015 GEKLSTNK
-1024 DGELV
+1024 DGELI
-1029 TKDGKLLELKPDEFV
+1029 TKDGKLLVLQPDEFV

-1059 GDEVSVSGVGV
+1059 GDQVSVDGVGV
-1070 ESGKEVG
+1070 DSGKEVG
-1077 DEDKWYGKP
+1077 DDDKWYGKP

-1098 DSKAPEAGEGNH
+1098 DSKAPEAGNGNH
-1110 KDKPNN
+1110 TDKPNN
-1116 AGENDHDTD
+1116 IGENDHDTA
-1125 DTAKELEENKATEI
+1125 DTAKGLSENEKTDI
-1139 FFKTTNNGTE
+1139 FFTTTNNGTE

-1154 KIVDKTIAGKVNVK
+1154 KVVDKTIAGHVDVK
-1168 NIKLTYKDKPLKVN
+1168 NIAWTYKGKPLKVN

-1206 GTLEGLAAGDVHGDN
+1206 GQLDGLPSDELHGDD
-1221 VTVDGI
+1221 VSVEGV

-1232 KKVGDEDEWHGKVSD
+1232 KKVGDDDKWYGKVTP
-1247 KKPTANIVVK
+1247 KTPTPESPKTPKGILPHTGEEKAIWSLVGLGMLLT
-1257 ALADTGAALGQY
+1257 ALA
-1269 VWGLVIAGLALITG
+1269 VWQRDKLKAMFNKI
-1283 ISTFIISKRKNK
+1283 KR

>member
-1 MTPRSY
+1 
-7 FFVSYHILKGGDMKK
+7 MKK
-22 HKHAIRRLV
+22 QHKIRQLTK
-31 QALTNNTKVTHF
+31 ALTEKKVSHF
-43 STRKAGKRWLTRS
+43 SMRKSGKRWLTRS
-56 AIILALAGGTGLVA
+56 AIVLALAGGTGLIAVA
-70 TVNPSFMGTI
+70 NPSLISTV
-80 AHALTLPSGN
+80 AHALTLPPGN
-90 TQIGTIGN
+90 SQIGSIGN
-98 APVVQTNNNSF
+98 APVIQTSNNNFST
-109 NSMQPLFDALIGTN
+109 MQPLFDSLTGAV
-123 QPDFILGD
+123 QPEYIVGD
-131 IKDGTGGQVI
+131 TQDGTGGKPVA
-141 GWNQNT
+141 WNSST
-147 SVDNTWTTISNANS
+147 SYAGTAISNANS
-161 VINGSNG
+161 LVNGANG

-174 HYGLGT
+174 HYGMGI
-180 SDGFQDGDKF
+180 SDGFQDNDKF
-190 TYVNKDQVIHIKNVG
+190 NYVTKGQEINIKNIG
-205 TAYDTKAKK
+205 TAYNVKTGK
-214 NVPVSMEF
+214 NVPIGMAV
-222 KVNDATYYD
+222 KINDATYYD
-231 SESTQT
+231 SATTST

-246 RLLAAARGNNGNVTL
+246 RLLVGARNNGGTITL
-261 GFMVSMDG
+261 GYMVSMDG
-269 IANAGGGQGG
+269 IPNPGSGQGN

-285 GGGGGTALGAASG
+285 GSGGNAIGAASG
-298 IPESISG
+298 IPESVRGTISLYD
-305 TVTMYREDTKENLPK
+305 MDTKQNLPAS
-320 NTLMAMKVSDVD
+320 TIMAMKVSDID
-332 AGQAAN
+332 AGQSAQL
-338 VSTNGVHGF
+338 STGALGY
-347 IVSKPTNLEIK
+347 IVSNPTNLELK
-358 NNVLTAK
+358 NNILTAK
-365 GNGTVVNDPKNLS
+365 GNDTVVGDNDKLNA
-378 PNSYITLKSD
+378 NSYVALYNGSST
-388 NAFHLNFVDTNGNQK
+388 ALNFVDTNGNQG
-403 QGSIIEALFGNMGS
+403 QGSIIQAVFGNLGT
-417 TSPRQP
+417 TSPHQS

-499 VLPDFTVEVKPGDTT
+499 VLPDFTVEVKAGDTT

-523 TGEISIKKSGVESGS
+523 TGEISIKKSGVESGD

-553 LTSKTDGKTYTAT
+553 LTSKTDGKTYTAV
-566 IGKESNGEWKTTVK
+566 IGKESNGEWKITVK
-580 DLPLGTYTIE
+580 DLPLGIYTIE

-617 IVFGETEGTNQEV
+617 IVFGETKGTNQEV

-636 KKTDN
+636 KKSDN
-641 ETGTEQNG
+641 ETGTDQNG

-714 DDDSL
+714 DDESL
-719 TAALGNLAEGKYY
+719 TAALGNLAAGKYY
-732 SVEADAGEGYVTDPT
+732 SVEVDAGEGYVTDPT

-763 VTPETESKEQLI
+763 VTPESSSKEQLI
-775 DANITINK
+775 KAKITLDK
-783 MATLPDGQGGAG
+783 MVTLPDSQGSSGYNG
-795 ENNAEFTAT
+795 IEFTAE
-804 ALPGTVAEDVIFKTG
+804 PMEGTVADPVKFVTG
-819 VNPIT
+819 VNPNT

-831 QKISYGDWKIT
+831 QELGYGDWKVSE
-842 QTKGFEGYEKVKPI
+842 TKGVEGYEDVKPVYI
-856 YVHME
+856 HME
-861 TDTEKDLLTISASY
+861 TDTEKDILTISASY
-875 NEDFSK
+875 YEDFSK
-881 PYTIRT
+881 PFSKRT

-892 SSTSSN
+892 SSTESN

-904 VGEVTPET
+904 VGEVTPEV

-928 PVVPSIDIEKANN
+928 PETPKVPSIDIEKAND
-941 KTPNP
+941 KIPEP
-946 GEGNHKDK
+946 GEGNFKDK
-954 DNNGDEN
+954 DNNGGEN

-991 LTHLKVSDKTI
+991 LTHLTVSDKTI
-1002 EGGISIKDPVWFF
+1002 EGKIDVKDIVWTFK
-1015 NGEKLSTNK
+1015 GEKLSVNK
-1024 DGELV
+1024 DGELT
-1029 TKDGKLLELKPDEFV
+1029 TKDGKLLVLQPDEFV
-1044 TGEGTLPELSDGKLH
+1044 TGEGTLPELTDGKLH
-1059 GDEVSVSGVGV
+1059 GDEVTVGGIGVD
-1070 ESGKEVG
+1070 SGKEVG
-1077 DEDKWYGKP
+1077 DSDKWYGKP
-1086 PKEEPSIDIEKA
+1086 KEEAPSIDIEKA
-1098 DSKAPEAGEGNH
+1098 DTKAPEAGEGNH

-1116 AGENDHDTD
+1116 AGENDHDTE
-1125 DTAKELEENKATEI
+1125 DTAKELEENEATEI
-1139 FFKTTNNGTE
+1139 FFTTTNNGTE

-1154 KIVDKTIAGKVNVK
+1154 KIVDKTIAGKVDVK
-1168 NIKLTYKDKPLKVN
+1168 DIKWTYKGKTLKVN

-1221 VTVDGI
+1221 VSVDGI

-1232 KKVGDEDEWHGKVSD
+1232 KKVGDDDNWYGKVTPKTPEQPKNNTFNISLP
-1247 KKPTANIVVK
+1247 KTGMKAQTILTAIAAVIVVI
-1257 ALADTGAALGQY
+1257 
-1269 VWGLVIAGLALITG
+1269 VAGLG
-1283 ISTFIISKRKNK
+1283 TFFYRKNKMK

>member
-1 MTPRSY
+1 MKKQHKIRQLTKALTEKKVSY
-7 FFVSYHILKGGDMKK
+7 FSM
-22 HKHAIRRLV
+22 
-31 QALTNNTKVTHF
+31 
-43 STRKAGKRWLTRS
+43 RKSGKRWITRS
-56 AIILALAGGTGLVA
+56 AVVLALAGGTGLIAVA
-70 TVNPSFMGTI
+70 NPSLISTV
-80 AHALTLPSGN
+80 AHALTLPPGN
-90 TQIGTIGN
+90 TQIGSIGS
-98 APVVQTNNNSF
+98 APVIQTSNNNFST
-109 NSMQPLFDALIGTN
+109 MQPLFDSLTGN
-123 QPDFILGD
+123 QKPDFIVGD
-131 IKDGTGGQVI
+131 TQDGTGGKPVA
-141 GWNQNT
+141 WNSST
-147 SVDNTWTTISNANS
+147 SYAGTAISNANS
-161 VINGSNG
+161 LVNGANG

-174 HYGLGT
+174 HHGMGI

-190 TYVNKDQVIHIKNVG
+190 NYVSKGQEVAVKNVG
-205 TAYDTKAKK
+205 TAYDVKTGK
-214 NVPVSMEF
+214 NIPIGLAL
-222 KVNDATYYD
+222 KVNDATYFD
-231 SESTQT
+231 STTSTT

-246 RLLAAARGNNGNVTL
+246 RLLLGARNEGGTITFGV
-261 GFMVSMDG
+261 MVSMDG
-269 IANAGGGQGG
+269 IPNSGSGQGN

-285 GGGGGTALGAASG
+285 GSGSNAIGAASG
-298 IPESISG
+298 IPASVG
-305 TVTMYREDTKENLPK
+305 VTPSFYNMETGQNLPA
-320 NTLMAMKVSDVD
+320 NSLVAMKVSDID
-332 AGQAAN
+332 AGQAAQLGQ
-338 VSTNGVHGF
+338 SALGY
-347 IVSKPTNLEIK
+347 IVSNPTNLEIR

-365 GNGTVVNDPKNLS
+365 GNDTVVGDDGKLNA
-378 PNSYITLKSD
+378 NSYISLFNGASTSV
-388 NAFHLNFVDTNGNQK
+388 NFTDTNGNQG
-403 QGSIIEALFGNMGS
+403 QGSIILALFGNLGT
-417 TSPRQP
+417 TSPHQS
-423 LGYIEID
+423 LGYIEVD
-430 KTTLQYGKDLPNNLY
+430 KTTIQYGKDLPNNLY

-499 VLPDFTVEVKPGDTT
+499 VLPDFTVEVKAGDTT

-523 TGEISIKKSGVESGS
+523 TGEISIKKSGVESGD

-553 LTSKTDGKTYTAT
+553 LTSKTDGKTYTAV

-580 DLPLGTYTIE
+580 DLPLGTYMIE

-617 IVFGETEGTNQEV
+617 IVFGDAKGTNQEV

-636 KKTDN
+636 KKSDN
-641 ETGTEQNG
+641 ETGTDQNG

-714 DDDSL
+714 DDESL
-719 TAALGNLAEGKYY
+719 TAALGNLAAGKYY
-732 SVEADAGEGYVTDPT
+732 SVEVDAGEGYVTDPT

-763 VTPETESKEQLI
+763 VTPESSSKEQLI
-775 DANITINK
+775 KAKITLDK
-783 MATLPDGQGGAG
+783 MVTLPDSQGGSG
-795 ENNAEFTAT
+795 YNGIEFTAE
-804 ALPGTVAEDVIFKTG
+804 PMEGTVADPVKFVTG
-819 VNPIT
+819 VNPNT

-831 QKISYGDWKIT
+831 QELAYGDWKVSE
-842 QTKGFEGYEKVKPI
+842 TKGVEGYEDVKPVYI
-856 YVHME
+856 HME
-861 TDTEKDLLTISASY
+861 TDTEKDILTISASY
-875 NEDFSK
+875 YEDFSK
-881 PYTIRT
+881 PFSKRT

-892 SSTSSN
+892 SSTESN

-904 VGEVTPET
+904 VGEVTPEV

-922 NDNPET
+922 NDNPT
-928 PVVPSIDIEKANN
+928 PEKVPSIDIEKAND
-941 KTPNP
+941 KIPEP
-946 GEGNHKDK
+946 GEGNFKDK
-954 DNNGDEN
+954 DNNGGEN

-991 LTHLKVSDKTI
+991 LSHLTVSDKTI
-1002 EGGISIKDPVWFF
+1002 EGKIDVKDIVWTFK
-1015 NGEKLSTNK
+1015 GEKLSVNK
-1024 DGELV
+1024 DGELI
-1029 TKDGKLLELKPDEFV
+1029 TKDGKLLVLQPDEFV
-1044 TGEGTLPELSDGKLH
+1044 TGEGTLPELTDGKLH
-1059 GDEVSVSGVGV
+1059 GDEVTVGGIGVD
-1070 ESGKEVG
+1070 SGKEVG
-1077 DEDKWYGKP
+1077 DSDKWYGKP
-1086 PKEEPSIDIEKA
+1086 KEEVPSIDIEKA

-1116 AGENDHDTD
+1116 VGENDHDTE

-1139 FFKTTNNGTE
+1139 FFTTTNNGTE

-1154 KIVDKTIAGKVNVK
+1154 KIVDKTISGKVDVK
-1168 NIKLTYKDKPLKVN
+1168 DIKWTYKGKTLKVN

-1191 GKLLVLNPGETIEGK
+1191 GKLLVLNPGEKIEGK
-1206 GTLEGLAAGDVHGDN
+1206 GTLEGLASGDVHGDN
-1221 VTVDGI
+1221 VSVDGV

-1232 KKVGDEDEWHGKVSD
+1232 KKVGDDDNWYGKVSP
-1247 KKPTANIVVK
+1247 KTPEQPKNNTFNISLPKTGMKAQTVLTAIAAVIVVI
-1257 ALADTGAALGQY
+1257 
-1269 VWGLVIAGLALITG
+1269 VAGLG
-1283 ISTFIISKRKNK
+1283 TFFYRKNKMK